1 MRALWFFNQENEM
14 QDFTV
19 GHIDHG
25 SIVVDHVQAA
35 SADAARDHAEAKG
48 LIDPVVFAGHI
59 CALAS

>member
-1 MRALWFFNQENEM
+1 M

-19 GHIDHG
+19 VHIDHG